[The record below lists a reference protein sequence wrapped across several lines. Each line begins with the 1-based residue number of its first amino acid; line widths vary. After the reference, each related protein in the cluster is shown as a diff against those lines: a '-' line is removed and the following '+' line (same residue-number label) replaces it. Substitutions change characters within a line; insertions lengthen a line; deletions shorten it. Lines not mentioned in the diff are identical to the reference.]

1 MILLLLYNRF
11 IKVKISLFGKIN
23 QLQQYYL
30 ENKTIN
36 TYFCNLIFFLNG
48 KFDFITNYFSIM
60 TFDTIDKNLLKL
72 LQDDSKKTT
81 KELSL
86 KLNLSVTAV
95 YERIKKL
102 EKEGIISNYVALL
115 NRNKIEKGFV
125 VFCHLKLMQ
134 HTKEFI
140 SQFEKE
146 VVRLNEVLECFH
158 VSGDYDYILK
168 ICVKDMEEYREFMVT
183 KLTTLQH
190 IGSTHSTF
198 MIGEV
203 KNTTAF
209 SL

>member
-1 MILLLLYNRF
+1 MDA
-11 IKVKISLFGKIN
+11 
-23 QLQQYYL
+23 
-30 ENKTIN
+30 T
-36 TYFCNLIFFLNG
+36 
-48 KFDFITNYFSIM
+48 
-60 TFDTIDKNLLKL
+60 DKKL
-72 LQDDSKKTT
+72 LELLQSDTKKTT
-81 KELSL
+81 AALAV

-102 EKEGIISNYVALL
+102 EREGIIDKYVALL
-115 NRNKIEKGFV
+115 NRNKINKGFV
-125 VFCHLKLMQ
+125 VFCHLKLLQ

-140 SQFEKE
+140 NQFEKE
-146 VVRLNEVLECFH
+146 VVKLNEVLECFH

-209 SL
+209 TV

>member
-1 MILLLLYNRF
+1 
-11 IKVKISLFGKIN
+11 
-23 QLQQYYL
+23 
-30 ENKTIN
+30 
-36 TYFCNLIFFLNG
+36 
-48 KFDFITNYFSIM
+48 M
-60 TFDTIDKNLLKL
+60 TLDTIDKKLLKL
-72 LQDDSKKTT
+72 LQEDSKRTT

-86 KLNLSVTAV
+86 KLDLSVTAV

-102 EKEGIISNYVALL
+102 EREGIIKKYVALL
-115 NRNKIEKGFV
+115 DRNTIQKGFV

-146 VVRLNEVLECFH
+146 VVQLNEVLECFH

-168 ICVKDMEEYREFMVT
+168 ICVENMEEYREFMVT
-183 KLTTLQH
+183 KLTSLQH
-190 IGSTHSTF
+190 IGSTHSMF

-209 SL
+209 VF

>member
-1 MILLLLYNRF
+1 MDI
-11 IKVKISLFGKIN
+11 
-23 QLQQYYL
+23 
-30 ENKTIN
+30 
-36 TYFCNLIFFLNG
+36 
-48 KFDFITNYFSIM
+48 
-60 TFDTIDKNLLKL
+60 IDKKL
-72 LQDDSKKTT
+72 LQLLQNDSKKTT
-81 KELSL
+81 KELSM

-102 EKEGIISNYVALL
+102 EKEGIIDKYVALL
-115 NRNKIEKGFV
+115 NRNKIQKGFV

-140 SQFEKE
+140 AQFEKE
-146 VVRLNEVLECFH
+146 VVQLNEVLECFH

-168 ICVKDMEEYREFMVT
+168 ICVNNMEEYREFMVT

-209 SL
+209 TI

>member
-1 MILLLLYNRF
+1 MDA
-11 IKVKISLFGKIN
+11 
-23 QLQQYYL
+23 
-30 ENKTIN
+30 T
-36 TYFCNLIFFLNG
+36 
-48 KFDFITNYFSIM
+48 
-60 TFDTIDKNLLKL
+60 DKKL
-72 LQDDSKKTT
+72 LQLLQNDTKKTT

-102 EKEGIISNYVALL
+102 EREGVIDKYVALL
-115 NRNKIEKGFV
+115 NRNKINKGFV
-125 VFCHLKLMQ
+125 VFCHIKLIQ
-134 HTKEFI
+134 HSKDFLTK
-140 SQFEKE
+140 FESE
-146 VVRLNEVLECFH
+146 VVQLTEVLECFH

-203 KNTTAF
+203 KNTTVF
-209 SL
+209 VF